1 MPAEVRAVVSTT
13 ADIYAGDVIYYG
25 SGLSTALLMSM
36 QPATRAARVPLV
48 AILLANWG
56 AEHWLLQFLKP
67 HLELDAAGDV
77 FAAVPQPRV
86 LSSTLSLLQYYRGQA
101 ASNSGHQV
109 SDQPL
114 LV

>member
-1 MPAEVRAVVSTT
+1 MPAEGRAVVSTT
-13 ADIYAGDVIYYG
+13 ADIYAGDVMYYG

-56 AEHWLLQFLKP
+56 AEYWLLQFLKP

-77 FAAVPQPRV
+77 FAAVPQPRF
-86 LSSTLSLLQYYRGQA
+86 LSSALSLLQYYRGQA
-101 ASNSGHQV
+101 ASNSAHQV